1 MPTVRQTRTQN
12 PPELRL
18 AAVARTPGET
28 AELVCR
34 LAETGQGAVPMDLE
48 DALAGTCSVVVVDPL
63 GWEEACRRTLSTF
76 ELRPACPPA
85 VLLTGSDPLAVHRI
99 EPTHGFLSLS
109 QERREVAATIARTRR
124 ARERF
129 AACWPEPLS
138 DLSRAERARIA
149 AALQAGTGLE
159 IRSDREGAFLQAVRT
174 RMVGG
179 LFPTARE
186 YTGAVARN
194 GAEVAALAALL
205 SVGETYFWR
214 YSGQFLALQAL
225 LVPSLS
231 LAPRG
236 ATGPLRIWSAGC
248 ATGEEAYSLAIA
260 CLEAV
265 GPGGEVEVV
274 GTDLN
279 PGFLEQAR
287 AGVYRERT
295 LRNLPAHLRRK
306 HLEPHP
312 GGARVPEVLRRRVR
326 FDRLNLGGDDLA
338 PWAAAN
344 GPFHAIFCRNT
355 LIYLSSGAA
364 DRIVAI
370 FEGALASGGGLFL
383 GASESLLSRR
393 SALEVSRGMG
403 SFFYRKAAALP
414 EAVPLPPA
422 AGDPRGAAGEPAA
435 ELYAAGLLA
444 LDGEDFDGARR
455 AFQELLGRCP
465 GDARGHG
472 GLAILLAN
480 EGREAEA
487 EGHLQIAARRRPVL
501 PEVFY
506 LRGLLA
512 ERRGDELAA
521 LRHYRESLDT
531 APDFFMAHLNRAWI
545 LRRLGRTESF
555 AEELR
560 CALAIL
566 KTRPRVAPWLTGGM
580 GREGLL
586 SLVAES
592 LAGEAGP

>member
-1 MPTVRQTRTQN
+1 MARQTRAQ
-12 PPELRL
+12 PPPDLPL
-18 AAVARTPGET
+18 AAVARTPGE
-28 AELVCR
+28 ADELARR
-34 LAETGQGAVPMDLE
+34 LAERGQEAVPLDVDE
-48 DALAGTCSVVVVDPL
+48 ALDGRASVAVVDPR
-63 GWEEACRRTLSTF
+63 GWEDACRRALAAY

-85 VLLTGSDPLAVHRI
+85 VLLTGTDPLVVHRI
-99 EPTHGFLSLS
+99 EPAHGFLDLS
-109 QERREVAATIARTRR
+109 GEHREVATAVARARR

-129 AACWPEPLS
+129 AASWPEPLS
-138 DLSRAERARIA
+138 DLPRPERARIA
-149 AALQAGTGLE
+149 SLLEAGTGLE
-159 IRSDREGAFLQAVRT
+159 IRPDREGAFLQAVRT

-186 YTGAVARN
+186 YAGAVARN
-194 GAEVAALAALL
+194 GVEVEALAALL

-225 LVPSLS
+225 LVPALP

-236 ATGPLRIWSAGC
+236 DPGPLRIWSAGC

-279 PGFLEQAR
+279 AGFLAQAR
-287 AGVYRERT
+287 AGVYRERS
-295 LRNLPAHLRRK
+295 LRNLPVHLRRK
-306 HLEPHP
+306 YLERHP
-312 GGARVPEVLRRRVR
+312 GGARVAPVLGQRVR
-326 FDRLNLGGDDLA
+326 FDRLNLGGSELA
-338 PWAAAN
+338 AWAGAN

-355 LIYLSSGAA
+355 LIYLSRGAA
-364 DRIVAI
+364 ERIVGV
-370 FEGALASGGGLFL
+370 FEGALAPGGGLFL
-383 GASESLLSRR
+383 GASESLLSRCP
-393 SALEVSRGMG
+393 ALEVSRGMG
-403 SFFYRKAAALP
+403 SFFYRKAAAAP
-414 EAVPLPPA
+414 PAVPA
-422 AGDPRGAAGEPAA
+422 VATVATSGGAAIELAA
-435 ELYAAGLLA
+435 ELYGQGLAA
-444 LDGEDFDGARR
+444 LDGEDGEGARR
-455 AFQELLGRCP
+455 VFQELLSRCP
-465 GDARGHG
+465 DDARGHG

-487 EGHLQIAARRRPVL
+487 EAHLQEAARRRPIV
-501 PEVFY
+501 PEAFY

-521 LRHYRESLDT
+521 LRHYRESLDA

-545 LRRLGRTESF
+545 LRRLGRHESF
-555 AEELR
+555 ANELR

-592 LAGEAGP
+592 LAGVPDA

>member
-1 MPTVRQTRTQN
+1 MARQTRAQ
-12 PPELRL
+12 PPPDLPL
-18 AAVARTPGET
+18 AAVARTPGEV
-28 AELVCR
+28 ADLVRR
-34 LAETGQGAVPMDLE
+34 LAEVGQTAVPLDVE
-48 DALAGTCSVVVVDPL
+48 EALDGKASVAVVDPQ
-63 GWEEACRRTLSTF
+63 GWEDSCRRALSTY
-76 ELRPACPPA
+76 ELRQACPPA
-85 VLLTGSDPLAVHRI
+85 VLLTGSDPLALHRI
-99 EPTHGFLSLS
+99 EPTHGFLDLSL
-109 QERREVAATIARTRR
+109 EHREVAATVSRARR

-138 DLSRAERARIA
+138 DLPRQERARIA
-149 AALQAGTGLE
+149 ALLEAGTGLE

-225 LVPSLS
+225 LVPSLP

-236 ATGPLRIWSAGC
+236 APSPLRIWSAGC

-279 PGFLEQAR
+279 PAFLAQAR
-287 AGVYRERT
+287 AGIYRERS
-295 LRNLPAHLRRK
+295 LRNLPVHLRRK
-306 HLEPHP
+306 YLELHP
-312 GGARVPEVLRRRVR
+312 GGARVAQALGRRVR
-326 FDRLNLGGDDLA
+326 FDRLNLGGGELA

-355 LIYLSSGAA
+355 LIYLSRGAA
-364 DRIVAI
+364 ERIVGV
-370 FEGALASGGGLFL
+370 FEGALSPGGGLFL
-383 GASESLLSRR
+383 GASESLLSRCP
-393 SALEVSRGMG
+393 ALEVSRGMG
-403 SFFYRKAAALP
+403 SFFYRKAAA
-414 EAVPLPPA
+414 VPAAASPPPA
-422 AGDPRGAAGEPAA
+422 AASSGGAAGELAA
-435 ELYAAGLLA
+435 ELYGAGLAA
-444 LDGEDFDGARR
+444 LDGEEVEGARR
-455 AFQELLGRCP
+455 AFQELVGRCP

-487 EGHLQIAARRRPVL
+487 EAHLQEAARRRPIL
-501 PEVFY
+501 PEVPY

-521 LRHYRESLDT
+521 LRHYREALAT

-545 LRRLGRTESF
+545 LRRLGRHESF

-566 KTRPRVAPWLTGGM
+566 KTRPRVASWLTGGM

-592 LAGEAGP
+592 LAGAAGA

>member
-1 MPTVRQTRTQN
+1 MARQTRAQ
-12 PPELRL
+12 PPPDLPL
-18 AAVARTPGET
+18 AAVARTPGEA
-28 AELVCR
+28 AELVRR
-34 LAETGQGAVPMDLE
+34 LAEAGQAAVPLGVE
-48 DALAGTCSVVVVDPL
+48 EALGGKASVAVVDPR
-63 GWEEACRRTLSTF
+63 GWEEACRRALGAY
-76 ELRPACPPA
+76 ELRRACPPA
-85 VLLTGSDPLAVHRI
+85 VLLTGPDPLVTHRI
-99 EPTHGFLSLS
+99 EPSYGFLDLS
-109 QERREVAATIARTRR
+109 QEPHEVSAALARARH

-129 AACWPEPLS
+129 AVCWPEPLS
-138 DLSRAERARIA
+138 DLPRPERARIA
-149 AALQAGTGLE
+149 ALLEAGTGLE
-159 IRSDREGAFLQAVRT
+159 IRSDREVAFLQAVRT

-179 LFPTARE
+179 LYPTARE
-186 YTGAVARN
+186 YAGAVARS
-194 GAEVAALAALL
+194 GAEVAALAVLL

-214 YSGQFLALQAL
+214 YSGQFLALLSL
-225 LVPSLS
+225 LVPTLS

-236 ATGPLRIWSAGC
+236 APGPLRIWSAGC

-274 GTDLN
+274 GTDLH
-279 PGFLEQAR
+279 PAFLAQAR
-287 AGVYRERT
+287 AGVFRERS

-306 HLEPHP
+306 YLEPHP
-312 GGARVPEVLRRRVR
+312 GGARVGPALERRVR
-326 FDRLNLGGDDLA
+326 FDRLNLGGGELA

-344 GPFHAIFCRNT
+344 GPFHAIFCRNV
-355 LIYLSSGAA
+355 LIYLSRGASE
-364 DRIVAI
+364 RIVGV
-370 FEGALASGGGLFL
+370 FERALSPGGGLFL
-383 GASESLLSRR
+383 GASESLLSRC

-403 SFFYRKAAALP
+403 CFFYRKAAASP
-414 EAVPLPPA
+414 AAASAPAPGPDPGGA
-422 AGDPRGAAGEPAA
+422 AGDLEA
-435 ELYAAGLLA
+435 ELYRAGLAA
-444 LDGEDFDGARR
+444 LDGEDVEGARR
-455 AFQELLGRCP
+455 AFRDLLARCP

-487 EGHLQIAARRRPVL
+487 EAHLQEAARRRPTL
-501 PEVFY
+501 PEVAY

-521 LRHYRESLDT
+521 LRHYREALDT

-545 LRRLGRTESF
+545 LRRLGRHDSC

-592 LAGEAGP
+592 LAGAAGA